1 MNSMRVVAV
10 VIGVVGFLGSAP
22 AQAAV
27 PMGTTV
33 SLRSINHPD
42 RFVRHRSFL
51 GELTPVSSDQ
61 DQKDSRFIA
70 RPGLAGQGV
79 SFESV
84 NFPGYFLRHQN
95 FQLKLQQRE
104 DSDGYKKDATFM
116 ERPGASGKGASF
128 ESVNF
133 PGHYIRHCSFKIF
146 LDNNARGNTACDK
159 TDASYKADSS
169 FEVLDVDRRV
179 QLRSVSFPDRFLR
192 HRGFVGE
199 LTQLSSEQD
208 QKDAAFIMRP
218 GLAGQ
223 GVSFESVYYPG
234 YFLRHQNFQLKLQ
247 AREESETFRK
257 DATFVERAGVS
268 GKGVSF
274 ESVNFPG
281 HYVRHCS
288 FKIFLDNNAR
298 GNTACAQS
306 DATFKADSSF
316 ETIAR

>member
-1 MNSMRVVAV
+1 MRAAAV
-10 VIGVVGFLGSAP
+10 VVGVVGFLGSAR
-22 AQAAV
+22 AEAALT
-27 PMGTTV
+27 MGTTV
-33 SLRSINHPD
+33 SLRSISHTD

-95 FQLKLQQRE
+95 FQLKLEKRE
-104 DSDGYKKDATFM
+104 DSDGFKKDATFL
-116 ERPGASGKGASF
+116 ERAGVGGRGVSF

-133 PGHYIRHCSFKIF
+133 PGHYLRHCSFKMF
-146 LDNNARGNTACDK
+146 LDNNARGNAACDK
-159 TDASYKADSS
+159 SDAVYKADSS
-169 FEVLDVDRRV
+169 FEVLDMDRRV

-199 LTQLSSEQD
+199 LTPVSSEQD
-208 QKDAAFIMRP
+208 QKDSMFIMRP

-223 GVSFESVYYPG
+223 GVSFESVYFPG
-234 YFLRHQNFQLKLQ
+234 YFLRHENFQIKLVSRQ
-247 AREESETFRK
+247 ENGTFNK
-257 DATFVERAGVS
+257 DATFVERAGIA

-274 ESVNFPG
+274 ESINYPG

-288 FKIFLDNNAR
+288 FKIFIDNNAR
-298 GNTACAQS
+298 GNSACAVN

-316 ETIAR
+316 DTVAR